1 MVCAVNVIM
10 EFGFGAR
17 RTRRDRMMTNAIQRT
32 AFFCIVALL
41 VGCSDGRKGPNSMDT
56 RTYYGA
62 FNVVVS
68 EVENLQ
74 FQVNAKTYVGKGNP
88 IEDQLGSAIYAFMT
102 NQEVKGTPLEA
113 EAKKLADQEQV
124 IVKIWKSRGGV
135 KKIREAAKE
144 MQDQVDR
151 MKAMVK

>member
-1 MVCAVNVIM
+1 
-10 EFGFGAR
+10 
-17 RTRRDRMMTNAIQRT
+17 MTNHLLRT
-32 AFFCIVALL
+32 VLFCTVVFV
-41 VGCSDGRKGPNSMDT
+41 VGCGDARNGRTSMDT

-62 FNVVVS
+62 FNMIVS

-74 FQVNAKTYVGKGNP
+74 MQVNAKTYVGKGNP

-102 NQEVKGTPLEA
+102 NPQVKGTPLEA

-135 KKIREAAKE
+135 KKIREAAKV
-144 MQDQVDR
+144 MQDQVDQ
-151 MKAMVK
+151 MKAKI

>member
-1 MVCAVNVIM
+1 MTN
-10 EFGFGAR
+10 ELR
-17 RTRRDRMMTNAIQRT
+17 RTL
-32 AFFCIVALL
+32 FCCIVILL
-41 VGCSDGRKGPNSMDT
+41 VGCSDGRSGPNSMDT
-56 RTYYGA
+56 RNYHGA
-62 FNVVVS
+62 FNVIVS

-88 IEDQLGSAIYAFMT
+88 IEDQLGSAIHAFMT
-102 NQEVKGTPLEA
+102 NQDVKGTPLEA
-113 EAKKLADQEQV
+113 EAKKLADQEQE

-144 MQDQVDR
+144 MQNQIDH

>member
-1 MVCAVNVIM
+1 
-10 EFGFGAR
+10 
-17 RTRRDRMMTNAIQRT
+17 MTNELLRT
-32 AFFCIVALL
+32 VFFCIVVFL
-41 VGCSDGRKGPNSMDT
+41 VGCSDPGKGPSSMDT
-56 RTYYGA
+56 RNYYGA
-62 FNVVVS
+62 FNVIVS

-74 FQVNAKTYVGKGNP
+74 FQVNAKTYVGKSNP
-88 IEDQLGSAIYAFMT
+88 VEDQLGSAIHAFMT
-102 NQEVKGTPLEA
+102 NQDVKGTPLEA

-144 MQDQVDR
+144 MQNQVDR

>member
-1 MVCAVNVIM
+1 
-10 EFGFGAR
+10 
-17 RTRRDRMMTNAIQRT
+17 MMTNAIQRM

-144 MQDQVDR
+144 MQDRVDR